1 MLDLRK
7 VLGVPIPFALVIRSG
22 EMPREQLTV
31 CGEAIPV
38 SSLCEQ

>member
-7 VLGVPIPFALVIRSG
+7 VLGVPMPIALLMRPGKIS
-22 EMPREQLTV
+22 REQLTV

-38 SSLCEQ
+38 S